1 MRVIVENNNGRLV
14 LLYEYKKGCFREI
27 KISEKVT
34 RILMDVEK
42 LEIESKVS
50 EGN

>member
-1 MRVIVENNNGRLV
+1 MRLIIENNNGRIV
-14 LLYEYKKGCFREI
+14 LFYEHRKGCFREI
-27 KISEKVT
+27 KILEKVT